1 MNDRAGG
8 ESFPPDF
15 LPVQMKRNAHASGAL
30 MHSDWR
36 WSIALVSVL
45 TLCGGIAAQAQ
56 ENTAAAEEE
65 KPYHV
70 ADDGTVDWPT
80 FSGFRRYNS
89 VCHTCHGPD
98 GVGSTFAPALV
109 DSLKRLSYEQ
119 FYEIVVN
126 GKTEVNT
133 AVQKKMPAFGLDPNV
148 MCYLDDIYAYLK
160 ARSDGVVPRGR
171 PAKHADKPPE
181 AAEAENACMGG

>member
-1 MNDRAGG
+1 
-8 ESFPPDF
+8 
-15 LPVQMKRNAHASGAL
+15 

-36 WSIALVSVL
+36 WSIALIAL
-45 TLCGGIAAQAQ
+45 TLGGASAVQVSQSQAQ
-56 ENTAAAEEE
+56 ESTGEDLAAAGED
-65 KPYHV
+65 KPYRIEG
-70 ADDGTVDWPT
+70 DGTVDWPT

-109 DSLKRLSYEQ
+109 ESLKRLSYEQ
-119 FYEIVVN
+119 FTEIVVN

-133 AVQKKMPAFGLDPNV
+133 AVQKKMPGFGLDPNV

-160 ARSDGVVPRGR
+160 ARSDGALGRGR
-171 PAKHADKPPE
+171 PAKHADKPPA